1 MHFNAGQG
9 RGEFSGEGQED
20 GADHRLECADPEGAG
35 DCATHGAKIVGDFA
49 QLVFDPLRTGDEDMT
64 GGGDAGALRGAL
76 HEGQADFL
84 FKFAD
89 LLGDGRRSEAE
100 DIGGGDDTA
109 VAVDGEEV
117 GESTRINEHSASS
130 VKKN

>member
-1 MHFNAGQG
+1 M
-9 RGEFSGEGQED
+9 
-20 GADHRLECADPEGAG
+20 C
-35 DCATHGAKIVGDFA
+35 
-49 QLVFDPLRTGDEDMT
+49 TGDEDVT

-84 FKFAD
+84 FEFAD
-89 LLGDGRRSEAE
+89 LLGDGRGGEAE

-117 GESTRINEHSASS
+117 GESARIDEHGVSS